1 MLLCHSSVNFN
12 FIFLVP
18 LWYQPKPKGVL
29 PPDFLKNKRADDD
42 DSANEDEKKP
52 DTTISDVTNI
62 SVSKK
67 EEAKKEKVKKDVS
80 ELSLMDN
87 VIDCFSSDE
96 EEAKKEKPSKVKKD
110 VAKLSWMD
118 NDIDFF
124 SSDEE
129 GDDDIAPT
137 AKTPSPSGP
146 IAWDKIPIHGVARN
160 AVAVRRKEYREAC
173 ERLKRWF
180 ESVEALE
187 LPPNPLDRLLNELGG
202 PKKVAGEIQIL
213 VPYFLCVTIT
223 IY

>member
-1 MLLCHSSVNFN
+1 MHAISLPSSVNFN
-12 FIFLVP
+12 VIFLVP
-18 LWYQPKPKGVL
+18 LHYQPKPKGVL

-42 DSANEDEKKP
+42 SANEDEKP
-52 DTTISDVTNI
+52 DNTFSDVTNI
-62 SVSKK
+62 SKK
-67 EEAKKEKVKKDVS
+67 EAAKKEKP
-80 ELSLMDN
+80 
-87 VIDCFSSDE
+87 
-96 EEAKKEKPSKVKKD
+96 PSKVKKD
-110 VAKLSWMD
+110 VSKLSWMD

-137 AKTPSPSGP
+137 ARTPAPSGP

-202 PKKVAGEIQIL
+202 PKKVAGEIQIFIL
-213 VPYFLCVTIT
+213 APYCFLCDHK
-223 IY
+223 